1 MADREKSIK
10 SKIVP
15 GKDLGNPKAIAVLP
29 ETVRHLLM
37 GTVMGR
43 VEKLIQRTMPTGET
57 YEGLSGYFEA
67 IPANPELP
75 VVQSGVCYL
84 PAGFFE
90 LVAGPLTEAKKANPE
105 ATLDFVF
112 EVAVVRDGNPQGY
125 SWQYTPKM
133 AQTSAD
139 PLAHLRVVL
148 APAAAQI
155 ENKPQTVSDAPV
167 KEKATAKK

>member
-1 MADREKSIK
+1 MAEREKSIK

-29 ETVRHLLM
+29 ESVRILMM
-37 GTVMGR
+37 GTIMGR
-43 VEKLIQRTMPTGET
+43 VEKIIARTMPTGET

-67 IPANPELP
+67 IPANVELP

-90 LVAGPLTEAKKANPE
+90 LVANPLMDAKKSNPE

-139 PLAHLRVVL
+139 PLAHLRV
-148 APAAAQI
+148 ASGASAAAQI
-155 ENKPQTVSDAPV
+155 ENKPQVQSEADKAKAP
-167 KEKATAKK
+167 AKK